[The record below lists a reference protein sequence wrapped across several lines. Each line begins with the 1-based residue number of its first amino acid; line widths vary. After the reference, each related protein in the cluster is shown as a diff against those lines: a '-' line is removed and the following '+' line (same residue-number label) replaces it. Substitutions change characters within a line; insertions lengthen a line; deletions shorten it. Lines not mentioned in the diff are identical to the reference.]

1 MAFLHFDNIRI
12 AGISACV
19 PKNVIKNIDQ
29 LDLFTR
35 AEIEKFIET
44 TGVVERRFAD
54 NDICTSDLCYD
65 AAVKLLNDM
74 NVKGDSIDLLIFV
87 TQTPDYHL
95 PATSILLQHRL
106 GLPKKTAAF
115 DVILG
120 CTGYVYGLS
129 IAFSFLLQQEF
140 GRALLLVGD
149 TPSKIIS
156 SKDPTTFLLF
166 GDAGTATLIEKSTR
180 FCKSWFSVNS
190 DGSGEEILKI
200 KAGAYRCPSNEGTI
214 LEREFEDGSI
224 RSDEHLFMDGMEVF
238 NFTIREVP
246 KDIRCLLQYA
256 NQTLD
261 NIDYIVFHQ
270 ANKFINNF
278 LTKKLKYPLE
288 KTPSSLAKFGNTS
301 SATIPLTIVSELQQ
315 EFHSA
320 RKHVVFSGFGVGLSW
335 ANVVLELSDC
345 HIADLVEA

>member
-12 AGISACV
+12 AGVSACV
-19 PKNVIKNIDQ
+19 PKNVMKNIEQ
-29 LDLFTR
+29 LDLFTK

-74 NVKGDSIDLLIFV
+74 NVKRDSIDLLIFV
-87 TQTPDYHL
+87 SQTPDYHL

-115 DVILG
+115 DVMLG

-129 IAFSFLLQQEF
+129 IAFSFLLQKEF
-140 GRALLLVGD
+140 GSALLLVGE
-149 TPSKIIS
+149 TPSKVIS
-156 SKDPTTFLLF
+156 AKDPTTSLLF

-180 FCKSWFSVNS
+180 SCESWFSMNS
-190 DGSGEEILKI
+190 DGSGEEVLKI
-200 KAGAYRCPSNEGTI
+200 KAGAYRYPSNEKTI

-246 KDIRCLLQYA
+246 KDIRSLLQYA

-288 KTPSSLAKFGNTS
+288 KTPSSLTKFGNTS
-301 SATIPLTIVSELQQ
+301 SATIPLTIVSELQN
-315 EFHSA
+315 EFNTTG
-320 RKHVVFSGFGVGLSW
+320 KNVILSGFGVGLSW
-335 ANVVLELSDC
+335 ANAVLEISDC
-345 HIADLVEA
+345 YIADLVEV